1 MNSGRWRGLRDML
14 SVHSSDTTR
23 IAYEKT
29 GSGPALILVDG
40 ALCYRDCHGGGKL
53 AALLADRFTVYT
65 YDRRGRGESGD
76 TAPYAVQREIDDLS
90 ALVEAAGGS
99 ASLYGISSGAALAL
113 EAANRVP
120 GVDKLA
126 LYEPPFIVDDSRD
139 PLTPGIVPAIQQMVA
154 DGRRSAAVKAFMR
167 EVGVP
172 GLMVTVM
179 PAAPGWSKMK
189 GIAHTVPY
197 DLSIVADNQVG
208 EPLPADRWTGVT
220 MPTLVMVGG
229 KSPAFFH
236 NGTRQLADR
245 LPEAEHR
252 VVDGQ
257 THMVRPRAVAPVLGA
272 FLGAEQGVVA

>member
-1 MNSGRWRGLRDML
+1 
-14 SVHSSDTTR
+14 
-23 IAYEKT
+23 
-29 GSGPALILVDG
+29 
-40 ALCYRDCHGGGKL
+40 
-53 AALLADRFTVYT
+53 
-65 YDRRGRGESGD
+65 
-76 TAPYAVQREIDDLS
+76 
-90 ALVEAAGGS
+90 
-99 ASLYGISSGAALAL
+99 
-113 EAANRVP
+113 VP
-120 GVDKLA
+120 GIDKLG
-126 LYEPPFIVDDSRD
+126 LYEPPFIVDDSRA
-139 PLTPGIVPAIQQMVA
+139 PLTPGILSEIQQMVA
-154 DGRRSAAVKAFMR
+154 DGRRTAAIKAFMR

-179 PAAPGWSKMK
+179 PAVPGWSKMK

-229 KSPAFFH
+229 KSHGFFH
-236 NGTRQLADR
+236 TGTRQLADR

-257 THMVRPRAVAPVLGA
+257 THMVRPRAIAPVLGA